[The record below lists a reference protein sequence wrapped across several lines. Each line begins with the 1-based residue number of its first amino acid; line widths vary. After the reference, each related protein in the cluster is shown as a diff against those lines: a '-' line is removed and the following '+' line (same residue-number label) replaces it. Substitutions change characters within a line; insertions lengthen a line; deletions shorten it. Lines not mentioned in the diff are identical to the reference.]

1 MKTGARPRRIEDRPV
16 VIGFIGAG
24 NVLGAYLQSMDRLLP
39 TGRAVLGGIYA
50 RNPRRRKALAATR
63 PGITLCESLEE
74 ALAAAWDVAVV
85 ITPPATH
92 MQLAHRALKSGKH
105 VLVEKPLALRARDA
119 RALVRYS
126 RHVGK
131 WLVSAPFVHLSPTF
145 TFLAGELRQGTI
157 GTIHSAR
164 GLYGNSGSHWA
175 LWYHEEGGGPLA
187 DLGIYNLKSLT
198 CVLGPVQAV
207 FHRETRSGR
216 HRVIGGKRVSRYDPD
231 VAHTLLMHRGGATSQ
246 IVSSHAIVQYDRPA
260 LEFYGTSGTANLRG
274 DDWDP
279 RGVEIWRAA
288 RECWQSHP
296 PIEPT
301 WHWTD
306 GLADLVQALREGRPP
321 ISDLDHDLHLLDV
334 LEAAAKSAKTGRAVA
349 VRSRWDGIAPCD
361 AQRLLTTPRHRGLH
375 DHTRPRDAQ

>member
-1 MKTGARPRRIEDRPV
+1 MKTGARPRRIGDRPV

-63 PGITLCESLEE
+63 PGIPLFDSLEE

-105 VLVEKPLALRARDA
+105 VLVEKPLALRATDA
-119 RALVRYS
+119 RALVKCAQQAHR
-126 RHVGK
+126 

-145 TFLAGELRQGTI
+145 AFLAGELRQGAI

-216 HRVIGGKRVSRYDPD
+216 HRVIGGKRVGKYDPD
-231 VAHTLLMHRGGATSQ
+231 VAHTLLVHRGGATSQ

-279 RGVEIWRAA
+279 RGVDMWREA
-288 RECWQSHP
+288 RGCWESYP
-296 PIEPT
+296 AIEPT

-306 GLADLVQALREGRPP
+306 GLVELVQALQEGRPP
-321 ISDLDHDLHLLDV
+321 ISDLEHDLHLLDV
-334 LEAAAKSAKTGRAVA
+334 LEAAGRSAKLGRMVTVRRQWAGAGPSGAQHIRAV
-349 VRSRWDGIAPCD
+349 R
-361 AQRLLTTPRHRGLH
+361 RHHLH
-375 DHTRPRDAQ
+375 DHTRPTDAQ